1 MAASNGAVVA
11 VPATGSNVTLT
22 TDDAAKFVSDS
33 GSYRGTLNGGGNVQ
47 LASVPHSHCI
57 YGEASCTAT
66 TKHSNFSTTKELW
79 MDLNGNLWTG
89 NTVLTVS
96 TKGSYSSNK
105 YYELAAGS
113 SVVSYY
119 LSGDLELDYPIYITK
134 GTVSLCLN
142 GHELKLAPVGTNNSA
157 SGVITLDY
165 TYYDSGNSSGG
176 SAILNLTDCKPDGK
190 VGTVTHSNDGEGY
203 GVELSNGAFIMYGGS
218 ITGNTATN
226 NGGVYVSGGGTFN
239 MLGGEI
245 TGNTAAGSG
254 GVYVSNGIGS
264 IGKFTMSGGE
274 ISGNTADSYGGGVY
288 VTPYNSTFTMSGD
301 VTITGNKVCVA
312 GNNVY
317 LPSNKTITIGA
328 ALGTGAKIGVIT
340 SGDPTS
346 GNPIQIA
353 TDATNEQL
361 DYTKIFTPDVKDKG
375 YTITKDGA
383 TLYLSTHE
391 HSWEYSVG
399 ADDVTTISATC
410 KDTTCTSRNG
420 GMVTISKPRHTVYG
434 DGKTADATVA
444 KSTWVADAV
453 SEITYKNYTGDNT
466 PLPAAPTDAGRY
478 IASITAGG
486 KTAYVF
492 YEIAKATPT
501 ANDFNFSVPTS
512 NLTYDGT
519 AKTATVEPKEGI
531 TGMGTAIGITYYKD
545 TDSTIRNRQS

>member
-1 MAASNGAVVA
+1 MTWTAISTADNLQFVA
-11 VPATGSNVTLT
+11 
-22 TDDAAKFVSDS
+22 DDGDPE
-33 GSYRGTLNGGGNVQ
+33 GTYYCYL
-47 LASVPHSHCI
+47 
-57 YGEASCTAT
+57 
-66 TKHSNFSTTKELW
+66 TKEI
-79 MDLNGNLWTG
+79 GAP
-89 NTVLTVS
+89 
-96 TKGSYSSNK
+96 SYSFTFRGAKN
-105 YYELAAGS
+105 
-113 SVVSYY
+113 VV
-119 LSGDLELDYPIYITK
+119 
-134 GTVSLCLN
+134 LCLN
-142 GHELKLAPVGTNNSA
+142 GHTITGAEDSSKP
-157 SGVITLDY
+157 VITVEEGKTFTLC
-165 TYYDSGNSSGG
+165 
-176 SAILNLTDCKPDGK
+176 DCG
-190 VGTVTHSNDGEGY
+190 GEGQIIQVSQY
-203 GVELSNGAFIMYGGS
+203 SQ
-218 ITGNTATN
+218 
-226 NGGVYVSGGGTFN
+226 GGVKVEGGTFN
-239 MLGGEI
+239 LYGGTI
-245 TGNTAAGSG
+245 TRTAASSTDMIGVCVSG
-254 GVYVSNGIGS
+254 GTEGETAYTGTFN
-264 IGKFTMSGGE
+264 MYGGA
-274 ISGNTADSYGGGVY
+274 ISGNITASIGGGVY

-301 VTITGNKVCVA
+301 VTITGNKVCIA
-312 GNNVY
+312 DNNVY
-317 LPSNKTITIGA
+317 LPSNKAITIGA

-340 SGDPTS
+340 SGDSTS

-399 ADDVTTISATC
+399 ADDATTISATC

-466 PLPAAPTDAGRY
+466 SLPAAPTDAGRY

-492 YEIAKATPT
+492 YEIAKAAPT

>member
-1 MAASNGAVVA
+1 MTWTAISTADNLQFVA
-11 VPATGSNVTLT
+11 
-22 TDDAAKFVSDS
+22 DDGDPE
-33 GSYRGTLNGGGNVQ
+33 GTYYCYL
-47 LASVPHSHCI
+47 
-57 YGEASCTAT
+57 
-66 TKHSNFSTTKELW
+66 TKEI
-79 MDLNGNLWTG
+79 GAP
-89 NTVLTVS
+89 
-96 TKGSYSSNK
+96 SYSFTFRGAKN
-105 YYELAAGS
+105 
-113 SVVSYY
+113 VV
-119 LSGDLELDYPIYITK
+119 
-134 GTVSLCLN
+134 LCLN
-142 GHELKLAPVGTNNSA
+142 GHTITGAEDSSKP
-157 SGVITLDY
+157 VITVEEGKTFTLCDCGGEGQIIQVSQY
-165 TYYDSGNSSGG
+165 SQGGVYVESGTFTISGNANISGNKAG
-176 SAILNLTDCKPDGK
+176 ATGCKG
-190 VGTVTHSNDGEGY
+190 
-203 GVELSNGAFIMYGGS
+203 
-218 ITGNTATN
+218 
-226 NGGVYVSGGGTFN
+226 GGVYVSGGGTFN

-245 TGNTAAGSG
+245 TGNTAAGSGG

-312 GNNVY
+312 DNNVY

-466 PLPAAPTDAGRY
+466 PLPTAPTDAGRY

>member
-1 MAASNGAVVA
+1 MTWTAISTADNLQFVA
-11 VPATGSNVTLT
+11 
-22 TDDAAKFVSDS
+22 DDGDPE
-33 GSYRGTLNGGGNVQ
+33 GTYYCYL
-47 LASVPHSHCI
+47 
-57 YGEASCTAT
+57 
-66 TKHSNFSTTKELW
+66 TKEI
-79 MDLNGNLWTG
+79 GAP
-89 NTVLTVS
+89 
-96 TKGSYSSNK
+96 SYSFTFRGAKN
-105 YYELAAGS
+105 
-113 SVVSYY
+113 VV
-119 LSGDLELDYPIYITK
+119 
-134 GTVSLCLN
+134 LCLN
-142 GHELKLAPVGTNNSA
+142 GHTITGAEDSSKP
-157 SGVITLDY
+157 VITVEEGKTFTLC
-165 TYYDSGNSSGG
+165 
-176 SAILNLTDCKPDGK
+176 DCG
-190 VGTVTHSNDGEGY
+190 GEGQIIQVSQY
-203 GVELSNGAFIMYGGS
+203 SQ
-218 ITGNTATN
+218 
-226 NGGVYVSGGGTFN
+226 GGVKVEGGTFN
-239 MLGGEI
+239 LYGGTI
-245 TGNTAAGSG
+245 TRTAASSTDMIGVCVSG
-254 GVYVSNGIGS
+254 GTEGETAYTGTFN
-264 IGKFTMSGGE
+264 MYGGA
-274 ISGNTADSYGGGVY
+274 ISGNITASIGGGVY

-301 VTITGNKVCVA
+301 VTITGNKVGVA
-312 GNNVY
+312 DNNVY

-391 HSWEYSVG
+391 HSWEYSAG
-399 ADDVTTISATC
+399 ADDATTISATC

>member
-1 MAASNGAVVA
+1 MA
-11 VPATGSNVTLT
+11 
-22 TDDAAKFVSDS
+22 DDGDPE
-33 GSYRGTLNGGGNVQ
+33 GTYYCYL
-47 LASVPHSHCI
+47 
-57 YGEASCTAT
+57 
-66 TKHSNFSTTKELW
+66 TKEI
-79 MDLNGNLWTG
+79 GAP
-89 NTVLTVS
+89 
-96 TKGSYSSNK
+96 SYSFTFRGAKN
-105 YYELAAGS
+105 
-113 SVVSYY
+113 VV
-119 LSGDLELDYPIYITK
+119 
-134 GTVSLCLN
+134 LCLN
-142 GHELKLAPVGTNNSA
+142 GHTITGAEDSSKS
-157 SGVITLDY
+157 VITVEEGKTFTLCDCGGEGQIIQVSQY
-165 TYYDSGNSSGG
+165 SQGGVKVEGGTFNLYGGTITRTAASSTDMIGVCVSGG
-176 SAILNLTDCKPDGK
+176 TEGETAYT
-190 VGTVTHSNDGEGY
+190 GTFN
-203 GVELSNGAFIMYGGS
+203 MYGGAITAS
-218 ITGNTATN
+218 I
-226 NGGVYVSGGGTFN
+226 GGVYV
-239 MLGGEI
+239 I
-245 TGNTAAGSG
+245 
-254 GVYVSNGIGS
+254 
-264 IGKFTMSGGE
+264 
-274 ISGNTADSYGGGVY
+274 
-288 VTPYNSTFTMSGD
+288 PYNSTFTMSGD
-301 VTITGNKVCVA
+301 VTITGNKVGVA
-312 GNNVY
+312 DNNVY

-391 HSWEYSVG
+391 HSWEYSAG
-399 ADDVTTISATC
+399 ADDATTISATC

>member
-1 MAASNGAVVA
+1 MTWTAISTADNLQFVA
-11 VPATGSNVTLT
+11 
-22 TDDAAKFVSDS
+22 DDGDPE
-33 GSYRGTLNGGGNVQ
+33 GTYYCYL
-47 LASVPHSHCI
+47 
-57 YGEASCTAT
+57 
-66 TKHSNFSTTKELW
+66 TKEI
-79 MDLNGNLWTG
+79 GAP
-89 NTVLTVS
+89 
-96 TKGSYSSNK
+96 SYSFTFRGAKN
-105 YYELAAGS
+105 
-113 SVVSYY
+113 VV
-119 LSGDLELDYPIYITK
+119 
-134 GTVSLCLN
+134 LCLN
-142 GHELKLAPVGTNNSA
+142 GHTITGAEDSSKP
-157 SGVITLDY
+157 VITVEEGKTFTLC
-165 TYYDSGNSSGG
+165 
-176 SAILNLTDCKPDGK
+176 DCG
-190 VGTVTHSNDGEGY
+190 GEGQIIQVSQY
-203 GVELSNGAFIMYGGS
+203 SQ
-218 ITGNTATN
+218 
-226 NGGVYVSGGGTFN
+226 GGVKVEGGTFN
-239 MLGGEI
+239 LYGGAI
-245 TGNTAAGSG
+245 TA
-254 GVYVSNGIGS
+254 S
-264 IGKFTMSGGE
+264 I
-274 ISGNTADSYGGGVY
+274 GGGVY

-312 GNNVY
+312 DNNVY

-399 ADDVTTISATC
+399 ADDATTISATC

>member
-1 MAASNGAVVA
+1 MTWTAISTADNLQFVA
-11 VPATGSNVTLT
+11 
-22 TDDAAKFVSDS
+22 DDGDPE
-33 GSYRGTLNGGGNVQ
+33 GTYYCYL
-47 LASVPHSHCI
+47 
-57 YGEASCTAT
+57 
-66 TKHSNFSTTKELW
+66 TKEI
-79 MDLNGNLWTG
+79 GAP
-89 NTVLTVS
+89 
-96 TKGSYSSNK
+96 SYSFTFRGAKN
-105 YYELAAGS
+105 
-113 SVVSYY
+113 VV
-119 LSGDLELDYPIYITK
+119 
-134 GTVSLCLN
+134 LCLN
-142 GHELKLAPVGTNNSA
+142 GHTITGAEDSSKP
-157 SGVITLDY
+157 VITVEEGKTFTLCDCGGEGQIIQVSQY
-165 TYYDSGNSSGG
+165 SQGGVYVESGTFTISGNANISGNKAG
-176 SAILNLTDCKPDGK
+176 ATGCKG
-190 VGTVTHSNDGEGY
+190 
-203 GVELSNGAFIMYGGS
+203 
-218 ITGNTATN
+218 
-226 NGGVYVSGGGTFN
+226 GGVYVSGGGTFN

-254 GVYVSNGIGS
+254 GGMYVSNGIGS

-312 GNNVY
+312 DNNVY

-444 KSTWVADAV
+444 KNTWVADAV

-466 PLPAAPTDAGRY
+466 PLPTAPTDAGRY

>member
-1 MAASNGAVVA
+1 MTWTAISTADNLQFVA
-11 VPATGSNVTLT
+11 
-22 TDDAAKFVSDS
+22 DDGDPE
-33 GSYRGTLNGGGNVQ
+33 GTYYCYL
-47 LASVPHSHCI
+47 
-57 YGEASCTAT
+57 
-66 TKHSNFSTTKELW
+66 TKEI
-79 MDLNGNLWTG
+79 GAP
-89 NTVLTVS
+89 
-96 TKGSYSSNK
+96 SYSFTFRGAKN
-105 YYELAAGS
+105 
-113 SVVSYY
+113 VV
-119 LSGDLELDYPIYITK
+119 
-134 GTVSLCLN
+134 LCLN
-142 GHELKLAPVGTNNSA
+142 GHTITGAEDSSKP
-157 SGVITLDY
+157 VITVEEGKTFTLC
-165 TYYDSGNSSGG
+165 
-176 SAILNLTDCKPDGK
+176 DCG
-190 VGTVTHSNDGEGY
+190 GEGQIIQVSQY
-203 GVELSNGAFIMYGGS
+203 SQ
-218 ITGNTATN
+218 
-226 NGGVYVSGGGTFN
+226 GGVKVEGGTFN
-239 MLGGEI
+239 LYGGTI
-245 TGNTAAGSG
+245 TRTAASSTDMIGVCVSG
-254 GVYVSNGIGS
+254 GTEGETAYTGTFN
-264 IGKFTMSGGE
+264 MYGGA
-274 ISGNTADSYGGGVY
+274 ISGNITASIGGGVY

-312 GNNVY
+312 DNNVY

-340 SGDPTS
+340 SGDSTS

-399 ADDVTTISATC
+399 ADDATTISATC